1 MGVVVD
7 DIMNYLTMYIYFITN
22 CYIRPTVK
30 RKNGIKYILALTN
43 IVDRR
48 IGCILISVHN
58 DLRQSLAVN
67 SFHGRVAVNVRI
79 RFSASLTKTVPSLVH
94 VSISLFSRLR
104 LRASHAIV
112 DLVFVKSSLM
122 NTRVPFSLRAPRMIA
137 TFTLCVVK
145 RTMTSRGV

>member
-48 IGCILISVHN
+48 IGCILISVLN

-104 LRASHAIV
+104 FRCLEWLPQRATSPGRPPPDDIHNAVGQILILRNS
-112 DLVFVKSSLM
+112 
-122 NTRVPFSLRAPRMIA
+122 T
-137 TFTLCVVK
+137 
-145 RTMTSRGV
+145 GVHRFG

>member
-58 DLRQSLAVN
+58 DLRQSLEQKL
-67 SFHGRVAVNVRI
+67 SVNVYQLALILGSGVGYAMVMVGFRLELQFCI
-79 RFSASLTKTVPSLVH
+79 IINVRLGQLKNCTALLLLVR
-94 VSISLFSRLR
+94 SD
-104 LRASHAIV
+104 SHYTAG
-112 DLVFVKSSLM
+112 L
-122 NTRVPFSLRAPRMIA
+122 
-137 TFTLCVVK
+137 
-145 RTMTSRGV
+145 G